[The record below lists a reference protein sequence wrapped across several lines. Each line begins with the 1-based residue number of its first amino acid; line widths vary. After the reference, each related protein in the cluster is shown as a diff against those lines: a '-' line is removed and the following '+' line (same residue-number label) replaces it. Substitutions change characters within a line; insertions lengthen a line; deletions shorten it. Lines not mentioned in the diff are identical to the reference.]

1 MKGTKPIRTTLLF
14 LGLSVFALAAASP
27 APSLPPEVVQTVQS
41 GSVVVF
47 QGADGNPIWSSDL
60 GTKPEETLI
69 QAAVSVAIYDAE
81 GNRIA
86 TYPLTRT
93 GDKVLVELPDGTLAP
108 AGPIA
113 RLAYK
118 AAQEEEAYEYAERH
132 QEKHQ
137 YREKEEHE
145 EKHAYKEKHE
155 DKKEHHEKMQKHHEK
170 DD

>member
-1 MKGTKPIRTTLLF
+1 MKGTKPIQTTLLF
-14 LGLSVFALAAASP
+14 LGLSVFALAAASS

-47 QGADGNPIWSSDL
+47 LDASGNPIWSSDL
-60 GTKPEETLI
+60 GTKPEEALI
-69 QAAVSVAIYDAE
+69 RAAASIVIYDAE

-86 TYPLTRT
+86 TYPLTRI

-113 RLAYK
+113 KLAYK
-118 AAQEEEAYEYAERH
+118 AGHKEEAYEYAEHRP
-132 QEKHQ
+132 EEHQ
-137 YREKEEHE
+137 YREREEHE
-145 EKHAYKEKHE
+145 EKHE
-155 DKKEHHEKMQKHHEK
+155 DKKEHHEK